1 MTARDEQGGRDRV
14 CSRFDWRDAP
24 GRARTY
30 GASTAHLR
38 VSDAERH
45 EVAERLSRHFADGR
59 LDQSEFDLRLG
70 RATGA
75 VTRGDLD
82 GLFDDLPPLSD
93 EVVRPRRR
101 RRLIPLLFAIAI
113 VALAAESVLSVAH
126 VPWVLFVVVGVFLW
140 YRFGHRDRDR
150 HASTGVAR

>member
-1 MTARDEQGGRDRV
+1 MTTQYHERGGFGM
-14 CSRFDWRDAP
+14 CSRFDWRDPA
-24 GRARTY
+24 GRYRSY

-70 RATGA
+70 RATAA

-82 GLFDDLPPLSD
+82 GLFDDLPPLPD
-93 EVVRPRRR
+93 ETARPRRR
-101 RRLIPLLFAIAI
+101 GRMIPLVLAI
-113 VALAAESVLSVAH
+113 VLVSLAIESALSFARI
-126 VPWVLFVVVGVFLW
+126 PWLLVFVVALLLW
-140 YRFGHRDRDR
+140 RFGRPRRD
-150 HASTGVAR
+150 HHTPSGVVH

>member
-1 MTARDEQGGRDRV
+1 M
-14 CSRFDWRDAP
+14 CSRFDWRDAT
-24 GRARTY
+24 GRYRTQA
-30 GASTAHLR
+30 ASTAHLR

-101 RRLIPLLFAIAI
+101 RRLIPLLVAIAL
-113 VALAAESVLSVAH
+113 VALAIDAVLSVAH
-126 VPWVLFVVVGVFLW
+126 LPWLLFVVIGVLLW
-140 YRFGHRDRDR
+140 YRFGRRERDH
-150 HASTGVAR
+150 HAPPGVSR